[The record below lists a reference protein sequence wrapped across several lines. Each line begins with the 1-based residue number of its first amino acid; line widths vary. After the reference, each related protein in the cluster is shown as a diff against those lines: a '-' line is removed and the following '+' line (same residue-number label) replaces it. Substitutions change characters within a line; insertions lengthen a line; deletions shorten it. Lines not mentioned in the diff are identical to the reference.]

1 MPAASFL
8 AQMGQSLGM
17 NAASSAGSSAGGGI
31 ADALFGGISA
41 RRNWKYKQKEMALQQ
56 QYALEQMSKSAEYQL
71 AHDKQMFDYQN
82 AYNDPSA
89 ILERNLDAG
98 LNPAAVLGQSGVGVS
113 ATIPTASGG
122 APSGHGPVAS
132 GSGGGLAALAGNPSA
147 YADVQLKDA
156 QQERERSAATLND
169 SAAALNDAEA
179 DWYKSQTVDKDLRE
193 RLIKAQA
200 GLAEAGIT
208 ESSSRASLNTAIALS
223 YSIDNELK
231 DAAFGYNLELIKA
244 NLGKAKEE
252 YYQLKSRTG
261 YIDDLIEGELQLLT
275 ARAIY
280 LKASASN
287 QEQLARVNEL
297 TATDL
302 ENWFDVN
309 WNTEVEVPIINEKGK
324 VERTIKMTGKEIRRE
339 YMKLD
344 LQDFQYDMYTNR
356 WELRS
361 EKNRFGYSI
370 ANTAVSGAISLA
382 GHAVGANILS
392 SAPPVQKVEDVTEEL
407 VPTPGSL
414 GGGWSKHT
422 SKTSRQ
428 FRHK

>member
-1 MPAASFL
+1 MIPVGFAAMM
-8 AQMGQSLGM
+8 AQSLGM
-17 NAASSAGSSAGGGI
+17 NAAASAGSSAGAGM

-41 RRNWKYKQKEMALQQ
+41 RRNWRYKQKEMALQQ
-56 QYALEQMSKSAEYQL
+56 QYALEQMTKSAEFQL

-89 ILERNLDAG
+89 VLERNLAAG

-132 GSGGGLAALAGNPSA
+132 GSGGGLTALAGNPSA
-147 YADVQLKDA
+147 YADIELKNA
-156 QQERERSAATLND
+156 QQERER

-193 RLIKAQA
+193 RLMKAQA
-200 GLAEAGIT
+200 GLAEQGIT
-208 ESSSRASLNTAIALS
+208 ESSSRAKLNTAISLS

-231 DAAFGYNLELIKA
+231 DAAFGYNLEQIKA
-244 NLGKAKEE
+244 DLGKAKEE
-252 YYQLKSRTG
+252 YYQLKARTG
-261 YIDDLIEGELQLLT
+261 YIDDLVEGELQLLT

-280 LKASASN
+280 LKSSSSN

-297 TATDL
+297 TADDL

-324 VERTIKMTGKEIRRE
+324 IERTIKMTGKEIRKE

-361 EKNRFGYSI
+361 EKNRFGYSVV
-370 ANTAVSGAISLA
+370 NTAVSGAISAA
-382 GHAVGANILS
+382 GHVTGAKVLS
-392 SAPPVQKVEDVTEEL
+392 TAAPVQRFDDVSEDLAPNPE
-407 VPTPGSL
+407 
-414 GGGWSKHT
+414 GGWTKHT
-422 SKTSRQ
+422 TRTSRQ
-428 FRHK
+428 IRR

>member
-1 MPAASFL
+1 MPAASFI

-17 NAASSAGSSAGGGI
+17 NAASSAGSSAGGGL

-56 QYALEQMSKSAEYQL
+56 QYALEQMTKSAEFQL

-89 ILERNLDAG
+89 VLERNLTAG

-113 ATIPTASGG
+113 ATIPTSSGG

-147 YADVQLKDA
+147 YADIQLKDA
-156 QQERERSAATLND
+156 QQERER

-193 RLIKAQA
+193 RIMKAQA

-208 ESSSRASLNTAIALS
+208 EANSRASLNAAITLS

-231 DAAFGYNLELIKA
+231 EAAFGYNLELIKA

-252 YYQLKSRTG
+252 YYQLKARTG
-261 YIDDLIEGELQLLT
+261 YIDDQIEAELQLLT
-275 ARAIY
+275 ARALY
-280 LKASASN
+280 LKSSAAN
-287 QEQLARVNEL
+287 QDELARVNEL
-297 TATDL
+297 TADDL

-309 WNTEVEVPIINEKGK
+309 WNTQVEVPIINEKGK
-324 VERTIKMTGKEIRRE
+324 VERTVMMTGKEIRKE
-339 YMKLD
+339 YMKLN

-361 EKNRFGYSI
+361 EKNRFGYSVV
-370 ANTAVSGAISLA
+370 NTAVHGAISAA
-382 GHAVGANILS
+382 GGVAGAKVLS
-392 SAPPVQKVEDVTEEL
+392 SAPPVQKIEDVTEDL
-407 VPTPGSL
+407 APSL
-414 GGGWSKHT
+414 DGAGWTKHT
-422 SKTSRQ
+422 TRTSRQ
-428 FRHK
+428 FRR

>member
-1 MPAASFL
+1 MPPVSFA

-17 NAASSAGSSAGGGI
+17 NAASSGGSSAGAGI
-31 ADALFGGISA
+31 VDALFGGISA

-56 QYALEQMSKSAEYQL
+56 QYALEQMSKSAEFQL

-89 ILERNLDAG
+89 VLARNLAAG

-122 APSGHGPVAS
+122 APSGHGPVAA

-147 YADVQLKDA
+147 YADIQLKDA
-156 QQERERSAATLND
+156 QQERER

-179 DWYKSQTVDKDLRE
+179 DWYKSQTLDKDLRE
-193 RLIKAQA
+193 RLMKAQA

-208 ESSSRASLNTAIALS
+208 ESSSRASLNAAITLS

-231 DAAFGYNLELIKA
+231 DAAFGYNLEMIKA
-244 NLGKAKEE
+244 DLGKAKEE
-252 YYQLKSRTG
+252 YYQLKARTG

-280 LKASASN
+280 LKACSSN
-287 QEQLARVNEL
+287 QEQSARVNEL
-297 TATDL
+297 TANDL

-309 WNTEVEVPIINEKGK
+309 WNTQVEVPIINEKGK
-324 VERTIKMTGKEIRRE
+324 VERTVKMTGKEIRKE

-382 GHAVGANILS
+382 GHAVGAKIIS
-392 SAPPVQKVEDVTEEL
+392 SAPPVQRMEDVTEDF
-407 VPTPGSL
+407 VPTPSSL

-422 SKTSRQ
+422 TTTSRQ
-428 FRHK
+428 FRR

>member
-1 MPAASFL
+1 MPAASFATQM
-8 AQMGQSLGM
+8 AQALGM
-17 NAASSAGSSAGGGI
+17 NAASSAGSSSGGGI

-89 ILERNLDAG
+89 VLERNLGAG

-113 ATIPTASGG
+113 ATIPTSSGG
-122 APSGHGPVAS
+122 APSGHGPVAT
-132 GSGGGLAALAGNPSA
+132 GSGGGLAALSGNPSA
-147 YADVQLKDA
+147 YADIQLKDA
-156 QQERERSAATLND
+156 QQERER

-179 DWYKSQTVDKDLRE
+179 DWYKSQTLDKSLRE
-193 RLIKAQA
+193 RLMRAQA

-208 ESSSRASLNTAIALS
+208 ESSSRASLNAAITLS

-231 DAAFGYNLELIKA
+231 DAAFGYNFEMIKA

-252 YYQLKSRTG
+252 YYQLKTRTG
-261 YIDDLIEGELQLLT
+261 YIDDQIEAELQLLT

-280 LKASASN
+280 LKSSASN
-287 QEQLARVNEL
+287 QEQLSRVNEL
-297 TATDL
+297 TADDL

-309 WNTEVEVPIINEKGK
+309 WNTKVEVPIINEKGK
-324 VERTIKMTGKEIRRE
+324 VERTIEMTGKDIRKE
-339 YMKLD
+339 YMKLN

-356 WELRS
+356 WDLRS

-370 ANTAVSGAISLA
+370 VNTAVSGAISA
-382 GHAVGANILS
+382 VGHVAGANILS
-392 SAPPVQKVEDVTEEL
+392 SAPPVQRFDDVTEDL
-407 VPTPGSL
+407 VPSPDGA
-414 GGGWSKHT
+414 GWTKHT
-422 SKTSRQ
+422 SRTSRQ
-428 FRHK
+428 FRR

>member
-1 MPAASFL
+1 MPPVSFA
-8 AQMGQSLGM
+8 AQMGQALGM
-17 NAASSAGSSAGGGI
+17 NAASSAGSSAGAGI

-89 ILERNLDAG
+89 VLERNLDAG

-113 ATIPTASGG
+113 ATIPTSSGG
-122 APSGHGPVAS
+122 APSGHGPVSS
-132 GSGGGLAALAGNPSA
+132 GFGGLSALAGNPSA
-147 YADVQLKDA
+147 YADIQLKDA
-156 QQERERSAATLND
+156 QQERERSAA
-169 SAAALNDAEA
+169 ALNDAEA
-179 DWYKSQTVDKDLRE
+179 AWYESQTLDKSLRE
-193 RLIKAQA
+193 RLMKAQA

-208 ESSSRASLNTAIALS
+208 ESSSRASLNAAITLS

-231 DAAFGYNLELIKA
+231 DAAFGYNFEMIKA

-252 YYQLKSRTG
+252 YYQLKTRTG
-261 YIDDLIEGELQLLT
+261 YIDDQIEAELQLLT

-280 LKASASN
+280 LKSSASN
-287 QEQLARVNEL
+287 QEQLSRVNEL
-297 TATDL
+297 TADDL
-302 ENWFDVN
+302 ENWFDLN
-309 WNTEVEVPIINEKGK
+309 WNTKVEVPIVNEKGK
-324 VERTIKMTGKEIRRE
+324 VERTVVMTGKEIRKE

-370 ANTAVSGAISLA
+370 VNTAVSGAIS
-382 GHAVGANILS
+382 AVGHVAGAKVLS
-392 SAPPVQKVEDVTEEL
+392 SAPPVQRVEDVTEDL
-407 VPTPGSL
+407 VPSPDGA
-414 GGGWSKHT
+414 GWTKHIST
-422 SKTSRQ
+422 TSRQ
-428 FRHK
+428 FRR

>member
-1 MPAASFL
+1 MPAGSF
-8 AQMGQSLGM
+8 AAMMGESLGM
-17 NAASSAGSSAGGGI
+17 NAASSAGASAGGGI

-89 ILERNLDAG
+89 VLERNLSAG

-113 ATIPTASGG
+113 ATIPTSSGG

-132 GSGGGLAALAGNPSA
+132 GSAGGLAALAGNPSA
-147 YADVQLKDA
+147 YADVQLKSA
-156 QQERERSAATLND
+156 QEERERSAA
-169 SAAALNDAEA
+169 SLNDAEA
-179 DWYKSQTVDKDLRE
+179 DWYRSQTLDKDLRE
-193 RLIKAQA
+193 RLLTAQA

-208 ESSSRASLNTAIALS
+208 ESTSRASLNTAITLS

-231 DAAFGYNLELIKA
+231 EAAFGYNFEMIKA

-252 YYQLKSRTG
+252 YYQLKARTG
-261 YIDDLIEGELQLLT
+261 YIDDQIEAELQLLT
-275 ARAIY
+275 ARALY
-280 LKASASN
+280 LKSSSAN
-287 QEQLARVNEL
+287 QDQLARVNEL
-297 TATDL
+297 TADDL

-324 VERTIKMTGKEIRRE
+324 VERTVKMTGKEIRKE
-339 YMKLD
+339 YMKLN

-361 EKNRFGYSI
+361 EKNRFGYSVV
-370 ANTAVSGAISLA
+370 NTAVSGAISAA
-382 GHAVGANILS
+382 GGVAGAKVLS
-392 SAPPVQKVEDVTEEL
+392 SAPPVQRIEDVTEDL
-407 VPTPGSL
+407 VPTPASQ
-414 GGGWSKHT
+414 GGGWSKRT
-422 SKTSRQ
+422 TTTSRQ
-428 FRHK
+428 WRH

>member
-1 MPAASFL
+1 MPAASFA
-8 AQMGQSLGM
+8 AQMGQALGM
-17 NAASSAGSSAGGGI
+17 NAASSAGASAGGGI

-89 ILERNLDAG
+89 VLQRNLAAG
-98 LNPAAVLGQSGVGVS
+98 FNPAAVLGQSGVGVS
-113 ATIPTASGG
+113 ATIPTSSGG

-132 GSGGGLAALAGNPSA
+132 GSGGGIAALAGNPSA
-147 YADVQLKDA
+147 YADIQLKNA
-156 QQERERSAATLND
+156 QQERERSAADLN
-169 SAAALNDAEA
+169 NAEA
-179 DWYKSQTVDKDLRE
+179 DWYKSQTLDKSLRE
-193 RLIKAQA
+193 RLMKAQA

-208 ESSSRASLNTAIALS
+208 ESSSRACLNAAITLS

-231 DAAFGYNLELIKA
+231 DAAFGYNFELIKA

-252 YYQLKSRTG
+252 YYQLKTRTG
-261 YIDDLIEGELQLLT
+261 YIDDQIEAELQLLT

-280 LKASASN
+280 LKSAASN
-287 QEQLARVNEL
+287 QDQLSRVNEL
-297 TATDL
+297 TADDL

-309 WNTEVEVPIINEKGK
+309 WNTKVEVPIINEKGK
-324 VERTIKMTGKEIRRE
+324 VERTVEMTGKEIRKE
-339 YMKLD
+339 YMKLS

-370 ANTAVSGAISLA
+370 VNTAVNGAISSI
-382 GHAVGANILS
+382 GHVVGAKVLS
-392 SAPPVQKVEDVTEEL
+392 SAPPVQRFEDVTEDL
-407 VPTPGSL
+407 VPSPDGA
-414 GGGWSKHT
+414 GWTKHT
-422 SKTSRQ
+422 TSTTRQ
-428 FRHK
+428 FRR

>member
-1 MPAASFL
+1 MIPAGFAAMMAQSF
-8 AQMGQSLGM
+8 GM
-17 NAASSAGSSAGGGI
+17 NAASSAGSSAGAGL

-41 RRNWKYKQKEMALQQ
+41 RRNWRYKQKEMALQQ
-56 QYALEQMSKSAEYQL
+56 QYALEQMSKSAEFQL

-89 ILERNLDAG
+89 VLERNLDAG

-113 ATIPTASGG
+113 ATVPTASGG

-132 GSGGGLAALAGNPSA
+132 GSGGGLAALAGNASA
-147 YADVQLKDA
+147 YADIELKNA
-156 QQERERSAATLND
+156 QQERERSAA
-169 SAAALNDAEA
+169 ALNDAEA
-179 DWYKSQTVDKDLRE
+179 AWYESQTVDKDLRE
-193 RLIKAQA
+193 RLMKAQA
-200 GLAEAGIT
+200 GLAEKGIT
-208 ESSSRASLNTAIALS
+208 ESSSRVKLNTAISLS

-231 DAAFGYNLELIKA
+231 DAAFGYNLEQIKA
-244 NLGKAKEE
+244 DLGKAKEE
-252 YYQLKSRTG
+252 YYQLKARTG
-261 YIDDLIEGELQLLT
+261 YIDDLVEGELQLLT

-280 LKASASN
+280 LKSSASN
-287 QEQLARVNEL
+287 QEQLARVNQL
-297 TATDL
+297 TADDL

-324 VERTIKMTGKEIRRE
+324 IERTIKMTGKEIRKE

-370 ANTAVSGAISLA
+370 VNTAVSGAISAA
-382 GHAVGANILS
+382 GHVAGAKVLS
-392 SAPPVQKVEDVTEEL
+392 TASPVQRFDDVSEDL
-407 VPTPGSL
+407 APNPD
-414 GGGWSKHT
+414 GGWTKHT
-422 SKTSRQ
+422 TRTSRQ
-428 FRHK
+428 FRR

>member
-1 MPAASFL
+1 MPPASFI
-8 AQMGQSLGM
+8 AQMGQALGA
-17 NAASSAGSSAGGGI
+17 NAASSAGSSVGGGI

-56 QYALEQMSKSAEYQL
+56 QYALEQMTKSAEFQL

-89 ILERNLDAG
+89 VLERNLAAG

-113 ATIPTASGG
+113 ATIPTSSGG

-147 YADVQLKDA
+147 YADIQLKDA
-156 QQERERSAATLND
+156 QQERERSAA
-169 SAAALNDAEA
+169 SLNDAEA
-179 DWYKSQTVDKDLRE
+179 DWYRSQTVDKDLRE
-193 RLIKAQA
+193 RLMKAQA

-208 ESSSRASLNTAIALS
+208 EATARASLNTAISLS

-231 DAAFGYNLELIKA
+231 DAAFGYNLEMIKA
-244 NLGKAKEE
+244 DLGKAKEE
-252 YYQLKSRTG
+252 YYQLKTRTG
-261 YIDDLIEGELQLLT
+261 YVDDQIEAELQLLT
-275 ARAIY
+275 ARALY
-280 LKASASN
+280 LKSSSAN
-287 QEQLARVNEL
+287 QDQLARVNEL
-297 TATDL
+297 TADDL

-324 VERTIKMTGKEIRRE
+324 VERTVKMTGKEIRKE
-339 YMKLD
+339 YMKLN

-361 EKNRFGYSI
+361 EKNRFGYSVV
-370 ANTAVSGAISLA
+370 NTAVHGAISAA
-382 GHAVGANILS
+382 GGVAGAKVLS
-392 SAPPVQKVEDVTEEL
+392 SAPPVQRVDDVLEDF
-407 VPTPGSL
+407 TPNSSSL
-414 GGGWSKHT
+414 GGGWTKHT
-422 SKTSRQ
+422 STTSRQ
-428 FRHK
+428 WRH

>member
-1 MPAASFL
+1 MPAASFATL
-8 AQMGQSLGM
+8 MGQSLGM
-17 NAASSAGSSAGGGI
+17 NAASSAGSSAGSGI

-56 QYALEQMSKSAEYQL
+56 RYALEQMSKSAEFQL

-89 ILERNLDAG
+89 VLERNLGAG

-113 ATIPTASGG
+113 ATIPTSSGG
-122 APSGHGPVAS
+122 APSGHAPVAS
-132 GSGGGLAALAGNPSA
+132 GSVGGLAALAGSPSA

-156 QQERERSAATLND
+156 QQERERSAA
-169 SAAALNDAEA
+169 ALNDAEA
-179 DWYKSQTVDKDLRE
+179 DWYRSQTLDKDLRE
-193 RLIKAQA
+193 RLMRAQA

-208 ESSSRASLNTAIALS
+208 ESSSRASLNAAITLS

-231 DAAFGYNLELIKA
+231 DAAFGYNFELIKA

-252 YYQLKSRTG
+252 YYQLKTRTG
-261 YIDDLIEGELQLLT
+261 YVDELLEGELQLLT

-280 LKASASN
+280 LKSSASN
-287 QEQLARVNEL
+287 QDQLARVNEL
-297 TATDL
+297 TADDL

-324 VERTIKMTGKEIRRE
+324 VEQTVKMTGKEIRRE
-339 YMKLD
+339 YMKLN

-370 ANTAVSGAISLA
+370 VNTAVGSAISAA
-382 GHAVGANILS
+382 GHVAGARVLS
-392 SAPPVQKVEDVTEEL
+392 TAPLVQRVDDVSEDL
-407 VPTPGSL
+407 VPTPPEL

-422 SKTSRQ
+422 TSTSRQ
-428 FRHK
+428 FRR

>member
-1 MPAASFL
+1 MPPASFL
-8 AQMGQSLGM
+8 AQMGQSFGA
-17 NAASSAGSSAGGGI
+17 NAASSAGSSAGGGL

-56 QYALEQMSKSAEYQL
+56 QYALEQMSKSAEFQL
-71 AHDKQMFDYQN
+71 AHDKQMFDYEN

-89 ILERNLDAG
+89 VLARNLAAG

-122 APSGHGPVAS
+122 APAGHGPVAT
-132 GSGGGLAALAGNPSA
+132 GSGGGLAALSGNPSA
-147 YADVQLKDA
+147 YADIQLKDA
-156 QQERERSAATLND
+156 QQERERSAAE
-169 SAAALNDAEA
+169 LNDAEA

-208 ESSSRASLNTAIALS
+208 ESSSRASLNTAITLS

-231 DAAFGYNLELIKA
+231 EAAFGYNLEQIKA
-244 NLGKAKEE
+244 DLGKAKEE
-252 YYQLKSRTG
+252 YYQLKARTG

-280 LKASASN
+280 LKASSSN

-297 TATDL
+297 TASDL

-309 WNTEVEVPIINEKGK
+309 WNTQVEVPIINEKGK

-382 GHAVGANILS
+382 GHAVGAKILS
-392 SAPPVQKVEDVTEEL
+392 SAPPVQRMDDVTEEF

-422 SKTSRQ
+422 TTTSRQ
-428 FRHK
+428 FRR

>member
-1 MPAASFL
+1 MPGASFVE
-8 AQMGQSLGM
+8 QMGQSLGM

-56 QYALEQMSKSAEYQL
+56 QYALEQMTKSAEFQL

-89 ILERNLDAG
+89 VLARNMVAG

-113 ATIPTASGG
+113 ATIPTSSGG

-132 GSGGGLAALAGNPSA
+132 GSGGGLSALSGNPSA
-147 YADVQLKDA
+147 YADIQLKDA
-156 QQERERSAATLND
+156 QQERERSAA
-169 SAAALNDAEA
+169 ALNDAEA
-179 DWYKSQTVDKDLRE
+179 EWYRSQTLDKDLRE
-193 RLIKAQA
+193 RLMKAQA

-208 ESSSRASLNTAIALS
+208 ESTSRARLNAAITLS

-231 DAAFGYNLELIKA
+231 DASFGYNLEMVKA

-252 YYQLKSRTG
+252 YYQLKTRTG
-261 YIDDLIEGELQLLT
+261 YIDEQIEAELQLLT
-275 ARAIY
+275 ARALY
-280 LKASASN
+280 LKSSASN

-297 TATDL
+297 TADDL

-309 WNTEVEVPIINEKGK
+309 WNTVVEVPIIDEKGK
-324 VERTIKMTGKEIRRE
+324 VERTVKMTGKEIRKE
-339 YMKLD
+339 YMKLN

-361 EKNRFGYSI
+361 EKNRFGYSLV
-370 ANTAVSGAISLA
+370 NTAVSGAISAA
-382 GHAVGANILS
+382 GHVAGAKVLS
-392 SAPPVQKVEDVTEEL
+392 TAPPVQRFDDVTEDL
-407 VPTPGSL
+407 VPDPV
-414 GGGWSKHT
+414 GGGWTKHT
-422 SKTSRQ
+422 TTTSRQ
-428 FRHK
+428 WRH

>member
-1 MPAASFL
+1 MIPAGFA
-8 AQMGQSLGM
+8 AMMAQSLGM
-17 NAASSAGSSAGGGI
+17 NAAASAGSSAGAGM

-41 RRNWKYKQKEMALQQ
+41 RRNWRYKQKEMALQQ
-56 QYALEQMSKSAEYQL
+56 QYALEQMTKSAEFQL

-89 ILERNLDAG
+89 VLERNLAAG

-132 GSGGGLAALAGNPSA
+132 GSGGGLAALAGNASA
-147 YADVQLKDA
+147 YADVELKNA
-156 QQERERSAATLND
+156 QQQRERSAA
-169 SAAALNDAEA
+169 SLNDAEA
-179 DWYKSQTVDKDLRE
+179 DWYRSQTVDKDLRE
-193 RLIKAQA
+193 RLMKAQA
-200 GLAEAGIT
+200 GLAEQGIT
-208 ESSSRASLNTAIALS
+208 ESSSRAKLNTAITLS

-231 DAAFGYNLELIKA
+231 EAAFGYNLEMIKA
-244 NLGKAKEE
+244 DLGKAKEE
-252 YYQLKSRTG
+252 YYQLKARTG

-280 LKASASN
+280 LKSSSSN

-297 TATDL
+297 TADDL

-324 VERTIKMTGKEIRRE
+324 IERTIKMTGKEIRKE

-361 EKNRFGYSI
+361 EKNRFGYSVV
-370 ANTAVSGAISLA
+370 NTAVSGAISAA
-382 GHAVGANILS
+382 GHVAGAKVLS
-392 SAPPVQKVEDVTEEL
+392 TAPPVQRFDDVSEDL
-407 VPTPGSL
+407 APNPD
-414 GGGWSKHT
+414 GGWTKHT
-422 SKTSRQ
+422 TRTSRQ
-428 FRHK
+428 FRR

>member
-1 MPAASFL
+1 MPAASFA
-8 AQMGQSLGM
+8 AQMGQSLAM
-17 NAASSAGSSAGGGI
+17 NAAGSAGASAGGGI

-89 ILERNLDAG
+89 VLERNLAAG

-113 ATIPTASGG
+113 ATIPASSGG

-132 GSGGGLAALAGNPSA
+132 GSGGGLAALSGNPAA
-147 YADVQLKDA
+147 YADIELKDA
-156 QQERERSAATLND
+156 QQQRER

-179 DWYKSQTVDKDLRE
+179 DWYKSQTLDKDLRE
-193 RLIKAQA
+193 RLMKAQA

-208 ESSSRASLNTAIALS
+208 ESASRASLNAAITLS

-231 DAAFGYNLELIKA
+231 DAAFGYNLEMIKA

-252 YYQLKSRTG
+252 YYQLKTRTG
-261 YIDDLIEGELQLLT
+261 YVDDLLEGELQLLT

-280 LKASASN
+280 LKSSASN

-297 TATDL
+297 TADDL
-302 ENWFDVN
+302 ENWFNVN
-309 WNTEVEVPIINEKGK
+309 WNTKVDVPIIDEKGK
-324 VERTIKMTGKEIRRE
+324 VVRTVKMTGKEIRQE
-339 YMKLD
+339 YMKLN

-356 WELRS
+356 WALRS

-370 ANTAVSGAISLA
+370 VNTAVSGAISAA
-382 GHAVGANILS
+382 GHVVGAKVLS
-392 SAPPVQKVEDVTEEL
+392 SAPPVQRFEDVTEDL
-407 VPTPGSL
+407 VPDPDGA
-414 GGGWSKHT
+414 GWTKHT
-422 SKTSRQ
+422 TTTSRQ
-428 FRHK
+428 FRR

>member
-1 MPAASFL
+1 MIPAGFAAML
-8 AQMGQSLGM
+8 AQSLGA
-17 NAASSAGSSAGGGI
+17 NAAASAGSSAGAGM

-56 QYALEQMSKSAEYQL
+56 QYALEQMTKSAEFQL

-89 ILERNLDAG
+89 VLERNLAAG

-147 YADVQLKDA
+147 YADIELKDA
-156 QQERERSAATLND
+156 QKDRER

-179 DWYKSQTVDKDLRE
+179 DWYESQTLDKGLRE
-193 RLIKAQA
+193 RLLKAQA
-200 GLAEAGIT
+200 GLAEQGIT
-208 ESSSRASLNTAIALS
+208 ESSSRAKLNTAITLS

-231 DAAFGYNLELIKA
+231 DAAFGYNLEMIKA
-244 NLGKAKEE
+244 DLGKAKEE
-252 YYQLKSRTG
+252 YYQLKARTG
-261 YIDDLIEGELQLLT
+261 YIDDQIEAELQLLT

-280 LKASASN
+280 LKASSSN

-297 TATDL
+297 TADDL

-324 VERTIKMTGKEIRRE
+324 IERTIKMTGKEIRKE

-370 ANTAVSGAISLA
+370 VNTAVSGAISAA
-382 GHAVGANILS
+382 GHVAGAKVLS
-392 SAPPVQKVEDVTEEL
+392 AAPPVQRFDDVSEDL
-407 VPTPGSL
+407 APNPD
-414 GGGWSKHT
+414 GGWTKHT
-422 SKTSRQ
+422 TRTSRQ
-428 FRHK
+428 IRR

>member
-1 MPAASFL
+1 MIPVGFAAM
-8 AQMGQSLGM
+8 MGQSLGM
-17 NAASSAGSSAGGGI
+17 NAAASAGSSAGAGM

-56 QYALEQMSKSAEYQL
+56 QYALEQMTKSAEYQL

-89 ILERNLDAG
+89 VLERNLAAG

-122 APSGHGPVAS
+122 APSGHGPVAT
-132 GSGGGLAALAGNPSA
+132 GSGGGLSALAGNPSA
-147 YADVQLKDA
+147 YADIELKNA
-156 QQERERSAATLND
+156 QKDRER

-179 DWYKSQTVDKDLRE
+179 DWYESQTVDKGLHE

-200 GLAEAGIT
+200 GLAEQGIT
-208 ESSSRASLNTAIALS
+208 ESSSRVKLNTAITLS

-231 DAAFGYNLELIKA
+231 DAAFGYNLEMIKA

-252 YYQLKSRTG
+252 YYQLKARTG
-261 YIDDLIEGELQLLT
+261 YVDDLLEGELQLLT

-280 LKASASN
+280 LKASSSN
-287 QEQLARVNEL
+287 QDQLARVNEL
-297 TATDL
+297 TADDL

-324 VERTIKMTGKEIRRE
+324 IERTIKMTGKEIRKE

-361 EKNRFGYSI
+361 EKNRFGYSVV
-370 ANTAVSGAISLA
+370 NTVVSGAISAA
-382 GHAVGANILS
+382 GHVTGAKVLS
-392 SAPPVQKVEDVTEEL
+392 TAPPVQRFEDVSEDL
-407 VPTPGSL
+407 APSPD
-414 GGGWSKHT
+414 GGWTKHT
-422 SKTSRQ
+422 TRTSRQ
-428 FRHK
+428 FRR

>member
-1 MPAASFL
+1 MPAAGFAAL
-8 AQMGQSLGM
+8 MGQSLGI
-17 NAASSAGSSAGGGI
+17 NAAASAGSSAGAGF

-56 QYALEQMSKSAEYQL
+56 QYALEQMSKSAEFQL

-89 ILERNLDAG
+89 VLERNLAAG

-122 APSGHGPVAS
+122 APSGHGPVAA

-147 YADVQLKDA
+147 YADIQLKDA
-156 QQERERSAATLND
+156 QQERER

-193 RLIKAQA
+193 RLMKAQA
-200 GLAEAGIT
+200 GLAEQGIT
-208 ESSSRASLNTAIALS
+208 ESSSRAKLNTAITLS

-231 DAAFGYNLELIKA
+231 DAAFGYNLEQIKA
-244 NLGKAKEE
+244 DLGKAKEE
-252 YYQLKSRTG
+252 YYQLKARTG

-275 ARAIY
+275 ARALY
-280 LKASASN
+280 LKSSSSN

-297 TATDL
+297 TADDL

-309 WNTEVEVPIINEKGK
+309 WNTKVEVPIINENGK
-324 VERTIKMTGKEIRRE
+324 VERTVKMTGKEIRKE

-361 EKNRFGYSI
+361 EKNRFGYSVV
-370 ANTAVSGAISLA
+370 NTAVNGAISAA
-382 GHAVGANILS
+382 GHVAGAKVLS
-392 SAPPVQKVEDVTEEL
+392 TAPPVQRFDDVTEDL
-407 VPTPGSL
+407 VPSPDGA
-414 GGGWSKHT
+414 GWTKHT
-422 SKTSRQ
+422 TSTSRQ
-428 FRHK
+428 FRR

>member
-1 MPAASFL
+1 MPAASFAAL
-8 AQMGQSLGM
+8 MGQSLGM
-17 NAASSAGSSAGGGI
+17 NAASSAGSSAGAGL

-56 QYALEQMSKSAEYQL
+56 QYALEQMSKSAEFQL

-89 ILERNLDAG
+89 VLERNLGAG
-98 LNPAAVLGQSGVGVS
+98 FNPAAVLGQSGVGVS
-113 ATIPTASGG
+113 ATIPTSSGG

-147 YADVQLKDA
+147 YADIQLKDA
-156 QQERERSAATLND
+156 QQERERSAA
-169 SAAALNDAEA
+169 ALNNAEA
-179 DWYKSQTVDKDLRE
+179 DWYESQTLDKSLRE

-208 ESSSRASLNTAIALS
+208 ESSSRASLNAAITLS

-231 DAAFGYNLELIKA
+231 DAAFGYNFELIKA

-252 YYQLKSRTG
+252 YYQLKTRTG
-261 YIDDLIEGELQLLT
+261 YIDDQIEAELQLLT

-280 LKASASN
+280 LKSSASN
-287 QEQLARVNEL
+287 QEQMSRVNEL
-297 TATDL
+297 TADDL
-302 ENWFDVN
+302 ENWFDLN
-309 WNTEVEVPIINEKGK
+309 WNTKVEVPIIDEKGK
-324 VERTIKMTGKEIRRE
+324 VERTVEMTGKEIRKE

-356 WELRS
+356 WALRS
-361 EKNRFGYSI
+361 EKNRFGYSVV
-370 ANTAVSGAISLA
+370 NTAVNGAIS
-382 GHAVGANILS
+382 AVGHVVGAKVLS
-392 SAPPVQKVEDVTEEL
+392 TAPPVQRFDDVSEDL
-407 VPTPGSL
+407 VPNPD
-414 GGGWSKHT
+414 GGWTKHT
-422 SKTSRQ
+422 TTTSRQ
-428 FRHK
+428 IRR

>member
-1 MPAASFL
+1 MPAASFAAL
-8 AQMGQSLGM
+8 MGQSLGM

-56 QYALEQMSKSAEYQL
+56 QYALEQMSKSAEFQL

-89 ILERNLDAG
+89 VIERNLAAG

-113 ATIPTASGG
+113 ATIPTSSGG

-132 GSGGGLAALAGNPSA
+132 GSGGGLAALSGNPSA
-147 YADVQLKDA
+147 YADIQLKDA
-156 QQERERSAATLND
+156 QQERERSAA
-169 SAAALNDAEA
+169 SLNDAEA
-179 DWYKSQTVDKDLRE
+179 DWYRSQTLDKSLRE
-193 RLIKAQA
+193 RLMKAQA
-200 GLAEAGIT
+200 GLAEAGVT
-208 ESSSRASLNTAIALS
+208 ESSSRASLNTAITLS

-231 DAAFGYNLELIKA
+231 DAAFGYNFELIKA

-252 YYQLKSRTG
+252 YYQLKARTG
-261 YIDDLIEGELQLLT
+261 YIDDQIEAELQLLT

-280 LKASASN
+280 LKSSASN
-287 QEQLARVNEL
+287 QDQLARVNEL
-297 TATDL
+297 TADDL

-309 WNTEVEVPIINEKGK
+309 WNTKVEVPIINEKGK
-324 VERTIKMTGKEIRRE
+324 VERTVEMTGKEIRKE
-339 YMKLD
+339 YMKLN

-370 ANTAVSGAISLA
+370 VNTAVSGAIS
-382 GHAVGANILS
+382 AVGHVAGAKVLS
-392 SAPPVQKVEDVTEEL
+392 SAPPVQRFDDVTEDL
-407 VPTPGSL
+407 VPSPNGA
-414 GGGWSKHT
+414 GWTKHT
-422 SKTSRQ
+422 TTTSRQ
-428 FRHK
+428 FRR

>member
-1 MPAASFL
+1 MPAASFATL
-8 AQMGQSLGM
+8 MGESLGM
-17 NAASSAGSSAGGGI
+17 NAASSAGSSAGAGI

-82 AYNDPSA
+82 TYNDPSA
-89 ILERNLDAG
+89 VLARNLAAG

-113 ATIPTASGG
+113 ATIPTSSGG

-147 YADVQLKDA
+147 YADIQLKDA
-156 QQERERSAATLND
+156 QQERERSAA
-169 SAAALNDAEA
+169 ALNDAEA
-179 DWYKSQTVDKDLRE
+179 EWYESQTVDKDLRE

-200 GLAEAGIT
+200 GLAEAGVT
-208 ESSSRASLNTAIALS
+208 ESSSRAALNTAIALS

-231 DAAFGYNLELIKA
+231 DAAFGYNLEQIKA
-244 NLGKAKEE
+244 DLGKAKEE
-252 YYQLKSRTG
+252 YYQLKARTG
-261 YIDDLIEGELQLLT
+261 YIDEQIEGELQLLT

-287 QEQLARVNEL
+287 QEQQARVNDL
-297 TATDL
+297 TASDL

-309 WNTEVEVPIINEKGK
+309 WNTEVEIPIINEKGK
-324 VERTIKMTGKEIRRE
+324 VERTVKMTGKEIRRE
-339 YMKLD
+339 YMKLN

-361 EKNRFGYSI
+361 EKNRFGYSLV
-370 ANTAVSGAISLA
+370 NTAVSGAISLA
-382 GHAVGANILS
+382 GHAVGAKILS
-392 SAPPVQKVEDVTEEL
+392 TAPPVQKIEDVTEGL
-407 VPTPGSL
+407 VPSPDGV
-414 GGGWSKHT
+414 GWTKHI

-428 FRHK
+428 FRR

>member
-1 MPAASFL
+1 MPPASFL
-8 AQMGQSLGM
+8 AQMGQSFGM
-17 NAASSAGSSAGGGI
+17 NAASSAGSSSGSGL

-56 QYALEQMSKSAEYQL
+56 QYALEQMSKSAEFQL

-89 ILERNLDAG
+89 VLARNLSAG

-113 ATIPTASGG
+113 ATIPTSSGG

-147 YADVQLKDA
+147 YADIQLKDA
-156 QQERERSAATLND
+156 QQARERSAAE
-169 SAAALNDAEA
+169 LNDAEA
-179 DWYKSQTVDKDLRE
+179 EWYKSQTVDKDLRE

-208 ESSSRASLNTAIALS
+208 ESSSRASLNAAISLS

-244 NLGKAKEE
+244 DLGKAKEE
-252 YYQLKSRTG
+252 YYQLKARTG
-261 YIDDLIEGELQLLT
+261 YVDDLIEGELQLLT

-280 LKASASN
+280 LKAAGSN

-297 TATDL
+297 TANDL

-309 WNTEVEVPIINEKGK
+309 WNTEVDVPIINEKGK

-339 YMKLD
+339 YMKLE

-370 ANTAVSGAISLA
+370 ANTAVNGAISLA
-382 GHAVGANILS
+382 GHAVGAKIIS
-392 SAPPVQKVEDVTEEL
+392 SAPPVQRMEDVTEDF

-422 SKTSRQ
+422 TTTSRQ
-428 FRHK
+428 FRR

>member
-8 AQMGQSLGM
+8 TQMGQSLGL
-17 NAASSAGSSAGGGI
+17 NAASSAGSSTGAGI

-56 QYALEQMSKSAEYQL
+56 QYALEQMSKSAEFQL

-82 AYNDPSA
+82 TYNDPSA
-89 ILERNLDAG
+89 VLARNLAAG

-113 ATIPTASGG
+113 ATIPTSSGG

-156 QQERERSAATLND
+156 QQERERSAA
-169 SAAALNDAEA
+169 ALNDAEA
-179 DWYKSQTVDKDLRE
+179 DWYRSQTVDKDLRE

-208 ESSSRASLNTAIALS
+208 ESSSRAQLNAAITLS

-231 DAAFGYNLELIKA
+231 NAAFGYNLELIKA

-252 YYQLKSRTG
+252 YYQLKARTG
-261 YIDDLIEGELQLLT
+261 YIDDQIEGELQLLT
-275 ARAIY
+275 ARALY
-280 LKASASN
+280 LKAAASN
-287 QEQLARVNEL
+287 QEQLSRVNEL
-297 TATDL
+297 TASDL

-309 WNTEVEVPIINEKGK
+309 WNTQVEVPIINEKGK
-324 VERTIKMTGKEIRRE
+324 VERTIKMTGKEIRKE

-370 ANTAVSGAISLA
+370 VNTTVNGAMSLA
-382 GHAVGANILS
+382 GHAVGAKILS
-392 SAPPVQKVEDVTEEL
+392 SAPPVQKLEDVTEDL
-407 VPTPGSL
+407 VPSPDGA
-414 GGGWSKHT
+414 GWTKHT
-422 SKTSRQ
+422 TRASRQ
-428 FRHK
+428 FRR

>member
-1 MPAASFL
+1 MPAAGFAAL
-8 AQMGQSLGM
+8 MGQSLGI
-17 NAASSAGSSAGGGI
+17 NAAASAGSSAGAGL

-41 RRNWKYKQKEMALQQ
+41 RRNWKYKKKEMALQQ
-56 QYALEQMSKSAEYQL
+56 QYALEQMTKSAEYQL

-89 ILERNLDAG
+89 VLERNLAAG

-147 YADVQLKDA
+147 YADIELKNA
-156 QQERERSAATLND
+156 QQDRER

-179 DWYKSQTVDKDLRE
+179 DWYKSQTLDKDLRE
-193 RLIKAQA
+193 RLLKAQA
-200 GLAEAGIT
+200 GLAEQGIT
-208 ESSSRASLNTAIALS
+208 ESSSRAKLNTAITLS

-231 DAAFGYNLELIKA
+231 DAAMGYNLELIKA
-244 NLGKAKEE
+244 DLGKAKEE
-252 YYQLKSRTG
+252 YYQLKARTG
-261 YIDDLIEGELQLLT
+261 YIDDMIEAELQLLT

-280 LKASASN
+280 LKSSSSN

-297 TATDL
+297 TADDL

-309 WNTEVEVPIINEKGK
+309 WNTEVEVPIIDEKGK
-324 VERTIKMTGKEIRRE
+324 IERTIKMTGKEIRKE

-356 WELRS
+356 WVLRS
-361 EKNRFGYSI
+361 EKNRFGYSVV
-370 ANTAVSGAISLA
+370 NTVVSGAISAA
-382 GHAVGANILS
+382 GHVAGAKVLS
-392 SAPPVQKVEDVTEEL
+392 TAPPVQRFDDVLEDF
-407 VPTPGSL
+407 VPSSD
-414 GGGWSKHT
+414 GGWTKHT
-422 SKTSRQ
+422 TRTSRQ
-428 FRHK
+428 FRRQ

>member
-1 MPAASFL
+1 MPPASF
-8 AQMGQSLGM
+8 AAMMGQSLGM
-17 NAASSAGSSAGGGI
+17 NAASSAGSSVGSGI

-82 AYNDPSA
+82 TYNDPSA
-89 ILERNLDAG
+89 VLERNLTAG

-113 ATIPTASGG
+113 ATIPTSSGG

-132 GSGGGLAALAGNPSA
+132 GSFGGLAALAGNPSA
-147 YADVQLKDA
+147 YADIQLKDA
-156 QQERERSAATLND
+156 QQERER

-179 DWYKSQTVDKDLRE
+179 DWYKSQTLDKSLRE
-193 RLIKAQA
+193 RLMKAQA

-208 ESSSRASLNTAIALS
+208 ESSSRASLNAAITLS

-231 DAAFGYNLELIKA
+231 DAAFGYNFELIKA

-252 YYQLKSRTG
+252 YYQLKARTG
-261 YIDDLIEGELQLLT
+261 YIDDQIEAELQLLT

-280 LKASASN
+280 LKSSASN
-287 QEQLARVNEL
+287 QDQLSRVNEL
-297 TATDL
+297 TADDL
-302 ENWFDVN
+302 ENWFDLN
-309 WNTEVEVPIINEKGK
+309 WNTKVDVPIINEKGK
-324 VERTIKMTGKEIRRE
+324 VERTVEMTGKEIRKE
-339 YMKLD
+339 YMKLN

-370 ANTAVSGAISLA
+370 VNTAVSGAIS
-382 GHAVGANILS
+382 AVGHVAGAKVLS
-392 SAPPVQKVEDVTEEL
+392 SAPPVQRFEDVTEDL
-407 VPTPGSL
+407 VPSPDGA
-414 GGGWSKHT
+414 GWTKHST
-422 SKTSRQ
+422 TTSRQ
-428 FRHK
+428 FRR

>member
-1 MPAASFL
+1 MPPASFL
-8 AQMGQSLGM
+8 TQMGQSLGL
-17 NAASSAGSSAGGGI
+17 NAASSAGTSAGGGI

-56 QYALEQMSKSAEYQL
+56 QYALEQMSKSAEFQL

-89 ILERNLDAG
+89 VLARNLEAG

-113 ATIPTASGG
+113 ATIPTSSGG
-122 APSGHGPVAS
+122 APSGHGPVAT
-132 GSGGGLAALAGNPSA
+132 GSGGGLAALAGSPSA
-147 YADVQLKDA
+147 YADVQLKEA
-156 QQERERSAATLND
+156 QQERERSAA
-169 SAAALNDAEA
+169 SLNDAEA
-179 DWYKSQTVDKDLRE
+179 EWYKSQTLDKDLRE
-193 RLIKAQA
+193 RLVKAQA

-208 ESSSRASLNTAIALS
+208 ESSSRASLNTAITLS

-244 NLGKAKEE
+244 DLGKAKEE
-252 YYQLKSRTG
+252 YYQLKARTG

-287 QEQLARVNEL
+287 QEQQARVNEL
-297 TATDL
+297 TASDL

-309 WNTEVEVPIINEKGK
+309 WNTQVEVPIINEKGK
-324 VERTIKMTGKEIRRE
+324 VERTVKMTGKEIRRE
-339 YMKLD
+339 YMKLN

-392 SAPPVQKVEDVTEEL
+392 SAPPLQKVEDVTEDM
-407 VPTPGSL
+407 VPTPGEL

-422 SKTSRQ
+422 TTTSRQ
-428 FRHK
+428 FRRK

>member
-1 MPAASFL
+1 MPAASFAAL
-8 AQMGQSLGM
+8 MGQSLGM
-17 NAASSAGSSAGGGI
+17 NAASSAGSSAGAGI

-56 QYALEQMSKSAEYQL
+56 QYALEQMSKSAEFQL

-89 ILERNLDAG
+89 VLERNLAAG

-113 ATIPTASGG
+113 ATIPTSSGG
-122 APSGHGPVAS
+122 APSGHGPVAA

-147 YADVQLKDA
+147 YADIQLKDA
-156 QQERERSAATLND
+156 QQERER

-179 DWYKSQTVDKDLRE
+179 DWYKSQTLDKSLRE
-193 RLIKAQA
+193 RLMKAQA

-208 ESSSRASLNTAIALS
+208 ESSSRASLNAAITLS

-231 DAAFGYNLELIKA
+231 DAAFGYNFELIKA

-252 YYQLKSRTG
+252 YYQLKTRTG
-261 YIDDLIEGELQLLT
+261 YVDDQIEAELQLLT

-280 LKASASN
+280 LKSAASN
-287 QEQLARVNEL
+287 QEQLSRVNEL
-297 TATDL
+297 TADDL

-309 WNTEVEVPIINEKGK
+309 WNTKVQVPIINEKGK
-324 VERTIKMTGKEIRRE
+324 VERTVEMTGKEIRKE
-339 YMKLD
+339 YMKLN

-370 ANTAVSGAISLA
+370 VNTAVSGALS
-382 GHAVGANILS
+382 AVGHVAGAKVLS
-392 SAPPVQKVEDVTEEL
+392 AAPPVQRLEDVTEDL
-407 VPTPGSL
+407 VPSPD
-414 GGGWSKHT
+414 GGWTKHT
-422 SKTSRQ
+422 TTTSRQ
-428 FRHK
+428 FRRQ

>member
-1 MPAASFL
+1 MPAASFA
-8 AQMGQSLGM
+8 AQMGQAFGM

-89 ILERNLDAG
+89 VLERNLDAG

-113 ATIPTASGG
+113 ATIPTSSGG

-132 GSGGGLAALAGNPSA
+132 GSAGGLTALAGNPSA
-147 YADVQLKDA
+147 YADIQLKDA
-156 QQERERSAATLND
+156 QQERER

-179 DWYKSQTVDKDLRE
+179 DWYKSQTLDKSLRE
-193 RLIKAQA
+193 RLMKAQA

-208 ESSSRASLNTAIALS
+208 ESSSRASLNAAITLS

-231 DAAFGYNLELIKA
+231 DAAFGYNFEMIKA

-252 YYQLKSRTG
+252 YYQLKTRTG
-261 YIDDLIEGELQLLT
+261 YVDDQIEAELQLLT

-280 LKASASN
+280 LKSSASN
-287 QEQLARVNEL
+287 QEQLSRVNEL
-297 TATDL
+297 TADDL

-309 WNTEVEVPIINEKGK
+309 WNTKVEVPIINEKGK
-324 VERTIKMTGKEIRRE
+324 VERTVEMTGKEIRKE
-339 YMKLD
+339 YMKLN

-370 ANTAVSGAISLA
+370 VNTAVSGAIS
-382 GHAVGANILS
+382 AVGHVAGAKVLS
-392 SAPPVQKVEDVTEEL
+392 SAPPVQRIDDVTEDL
-407 VPTPGSL
+407 VSSPDGA
-414 GGGWSKHT
+414 GWTKHT
-422 SKTSRQ
+422 STISRQ
-428 FRHK
+428 FRR

>member
-1 MPAASFL
+1 MPAAGFAAL
-8 AQMGQSLGM
+8 MGQSLGL
-17 NAASSAGSSAGGGI
+17 NAASSAGASAGAGI

-56 QYALEQMSKSAEYQL
+56 QYALEQMSKSAEFQL

-82 AYNDPSA
+82 AYNDP
-89 ILERNLDAG
+89 
-98 LNPAAVLGQSGVGVS
+98 AAVLGQSGVGVS
-113 ATIPTASGG
+113 ATIPTSSGG

-147 YADVQLKDA
+147 YADIQLKDA
-156 QQERERSAATLND
+156 QQARER

-179 DWYKSQTVDKDLRE
+179 DWYRSQTLDKDLRE
-193 RLIKAQA
+193 RLMKAQA

-208 ESSSRASLNTAIALS
+208 ETASRASLNTAISLS

-231 DAAFGYNLELIKA
+231 DAAFGYNFELIKA
-244 NLGKAKEE
+244 ELGKAKEE
-252 YYQLKSRTG
+252 YYQLKTRTG
-261 YIDDLIEGELQLLT
+261 YVDDLLEGELQLLT

-280 LKASASN
+280 LKSSASN
-287 QEQLARVNEL
+287 QDQLSRVNEL
-297 TATDL
+297 TADDL

-309 WNTEVEVPIINEKGK
+309 WNTQVEVPIINEKGK
-324 VERTIKMTGKEIRRE
+324 VERTVKMTGKEIRRE

-361 EKNRFGYSI
+361 EKNRFGYSVV
-370 ANTAVSGAISLA
+370 NTAVSGAISAA
-382 GHAVGANILS
+382 GHVSGAKVLS
-392 SAPPVQKVEDVTEEL
+392 TAPPVQRFEDVTEDL
-407 VPTPGSL
+407 VPNPAD
-414 GGGWSKHT
+414 GGWTKHT
-422 SKTSRQ
+422 STTSRQ
-428 FRHK
+428 FRR

>member
-1 MPAASFL
+1 MPAASFVS
-8 AQMGQSLGM
+8 QMGQALGM
-17 NAASSAGSSAGGGI
+17 NAASSAGSSSGAGI

-82 AYNDPSA
+82 SYNDPSA
-89 ILERNLDAG
+89 VLERNLAAG

-113 ATIPTASGG
+113 ATIPTSSGG

-132 GSGGGLAALAGNPSA
+132 GSVGGLAALAGNPSA
-147 YADVQLKDA
+147 YADIQLKDA
-156 QQERERSAATLND
+156 QQERERSAADLN
-169 SAAALNDAEA
+169 NAEA
-179 DWYKSQTVDKDLRE
+179 DWYKSQTLDKSLRE
-193 RLIKAQA
+193 RLMKAQA

-208 ESSSRASLNTAIALS
+208 ESSSRASLNAAITLS

-231 DAAFGYNLELIKA
+231 DAAFGYNFEMIKA

-252 YYQLKSRTG
+252 YYQLKTRTG
-261 YIDDLIEGELQLLT
+261 YIDDQIEAELQLLT

-280 LKASASN
+280 LKSSASN
-287 QEQLARVNEL
+287 QEQLTRVNEL
-297 TATDL
+297 TADDL

-309 WNTEVEVPIINEKGK
+309 WNTKVQVPIINEKGK
-324 VERTIKMTGKEIRRE
+324 VERTVEMTGKEIRKE
-339 YMKLD
+339 YMKLN

-370 ANTAVSGAISLA
+370 VNTAVSGAIS
-382 GHAVGANILS
+382 AVGHVAGAKVLS
-392 SAPPVQKVEDVTEEL
+392 SAPPVQRFDDVVEDL
-407 VPTPGSL
+407 VPSPDGA
-414 GGGWSKHT
+414 GWTKHT
-422 SKTSRQ
+422 STTSRQ
-428 FRHK
+428 FRR

>member
-1 MPAASFL
+1 MPAASFAAL
-8 AQMGQSLGM
+8 MGQSLGM
-17 NAASSAGSSAGGGI
+17 NAASSAGSSAGAGI

-56 QYALEQMSKSAEYQL
+56 QYALEQMSKSAEFQL

-89 ILERNLDAG
+89 VLERNLSAG

-113 ATIPTASGG
+113 ATIPTSSGG

-132 GSGGGLAALAGNPSA
+132 GSGSGLAALAGNPSA
-147 YADVQLKDA
+147 YADIQLKDA
-156 QQERERSAATLND
+156 QQERER

-179 DWYKSQTVDKDLRE
+179 DWYKSQTLDKSLRE
-193 RLIKAQA
+193 RLMKAQA

-208 ESSSRASLNTAIALS
+208 ESSSRASLNAAITLS

-231 DAAFGYNLELIKA
+231 DAAFGYNFELIKA

-252 YYQLKSRTG
+252 YYQLKTRTG
-261 YIDDLIEGELQLLT
+261 YVDDQIEAELQLLT

-280 LKASASN
+280 LKSAASN
-287 QEQLARVNEL
+287 QDQLSRVNEL
-297 TATDL
+297 TADDL

-309 WNTEVEVPIINEKGK
+309 WNTKVEVPIINEKGK
-324 VERTIKMTGKEIRRE
+324 VERTIEMTGKEIRRE

-344 LQDFQYDMYTNR
+344 FQDFQYDMYTNR

-370 ANTAVSGAISLA
+370 VNTAVSGAIS
-382 GHAVGANILS
+382 AVGHVAGAKVLS
-392 SAPPVQKVEDVTEEL
+392 SAPPVQRFDDVTEDL
-407 VPTPGSL
+407 VPSPDGI
-414 GGGWSKHT
+414 GWTKHT
-422 SKTSRQ
+422 TTTSRQ
-428 FRHK
+428 FRR

>member
-1 MPAASFL
+1 MPAASFA
-8 AQMGQSLGM
+8 AQMGQALGM
-17 NAASSAGSSAGGGI
+17 NAASSAGASAGGGI

-89 ILERNLDAG
+89 VLERNLAAG

-122 APSGHGPVAS
+122 APSGHGPVAA
-132 GSGGGLAALAGNPSA
+132 GSGGGLAALSGNPSA
-147 YADVQLKDA
+147 YADIQLKDA
-156 QQERERSAATLND
+156 QQERERSAA
-169 SAAALNDAEA
+169 ALNNAEA
-179 DWYKSQTVDKDLRE
+179 DWYESQTLDKSLRE
-193 RLIKAQA
+193 RLMKAQA

-208 ESSSRASLNTAIALS
+208 ESTSRASLNTAITLS

-231 DAAFGYNLELIKA
+231 DAAFGYNLEMIKA
-244 NLGKAKEE
+244 DLGKAKEE
-252 YYQLKSRTG
+252 YYQLKARTG
-261 YIDDLIEGELQLLT
+261 YIDDQIEAELQLLT

-280 LKASASN
+280 LKSSASN
-287 QEQLARVNEL
+287 QDQLSRVNEL
-297 TATDL
+297 TADDL

-309 WNTEVEVPIINEKGK
+309 WNTKVEVPIINEKGK
-324 VERTIKMTGKEIRRE
+324 VVRTVEMTGKEIRKE
-339 YMKLD
+339 YMKLS

-370 ANTAVSGAISLA
+370 VNTAVSGAIS
-382 GHAVGANILS
+382 AVGHVAGAKVLS
-392 SAPPVQKVEDVTEEL
+392 SAPPVQRFEDVTEDF
-407 VPTPGSL
+407 VPTPSSL

-422 SKTSRQ
+422 TTTSRQ
-428 FRHK
+428 VRR

>member
-8 AQMGQSLGM
+8 AQMGQSLGL
-17 NAASSAGSSAGGGI
+17 NAASSAGASSGGGI

-56 QYALEQMSKSAEYQL
+56 QYALEQMSKSAEFQL
-71 AHDKQMFDYQN
+71 AHDKQMFDYEN
-82 AYNDPSA
+82 AYNDPA
-89 ILERNLDAG
+89 AVLARNLSAG

-147 YADVQLKDA
+147 YADLQLKDA
-156 QQERERSAATLND
+156 QQERER

-208 ESSSRASLNTAIALS
+208 ESSSRARLNAAITLS

-231 DAAFGYNLELIKA
+231 DASFGYNLELIKA

-252 YYQLKSRTG
+252 YYQLKARTG

-287 QEQLARVNEL
+287 QDQLARVNEL
-297 TATDL
+297 TADDL

-309 WNTEVEVPIINEKGK
+309 WNTEVEVPIIDEKGK
-324 VERTIKMTGKEIRRE
+324 VERTIKMTGKDIRRE
-339 YMKLD
+339 YMKLQ

-370 ANTAVSGAISLA
+370 ANTALNGAISVA
-382 GHAVGANILS
+382 GHAIGANILS
-392 SAPPVQKVEDVTEEL
+392 SAPPVQKLEDVTEDL
-407 VPTPGSL
+407 YPSPDGA
-414 GGGWSKHT
+414 GWTKHT
-422 SKTSRQ
+422 TRTSRQ
-428 FRHK
+428 FRRK

>member
-1 MPAASFL
+1 MAAGSFL
-8 AQMGQSLGM
+8 EMMGQSLGM

-56 QYALEQMSKSAEYQL
+56 QYALEQMSKSAEFQL
-71 AHDKQMFDYQN
+71 AHDKQMFDYEN

-89 ILERNLDAG
+89 VLARNLSAG

-147 YADVQLKDA
+147 YADIQLKDA
-156 QQERERSAATLND
+156 QQERERSAAE
-169 SAAALNDAEA
+169 LNDAEA

-208 ESSSRASLNTAIALS
+208 ESSSRASLNAAITIS

-252 YYQLKSRTG
+252 YYQLKARTG
-261 YIDDLIEGELQLLT
+261 YIDDLLEGELQLLT

-287 QEQLARVNEL
+287 QEQQARVNEL
-297 TATDL
+297 TVSDL

-309 WNTEVEVPIINEKGK
+309 WNTQVEVPIVNEKGK

-339 YMKLD
+339 YMKLE

-382 GHAVGANILS
+382 GHAVGANIIS
-392 SAPPVQKVEDVTEEL
+392 SAPPVQRFEDVTEEL

-422 SKTSRQ
+422 TTTSRQ

>member
-1 MPAASFL
+1 MPPASFV
-8 AQMGQSLGM
+8 AQMGAALGM
-17 NAASSAGSSAGGGI
+17 NAASSAGASAGGGI

-56 QYALEQMSKSAEYQL
+56 QYALEQMSKSAEFQL

-89 ILERNLDAG
+89 VLQRNLDAG

-113 ATIPTASGG
+113 ATIPTSSGG

-132 GSGGGLAALAGNPSA
+132 GSGGGLAALAGNASA

-156 QQERERSAATLND
+156 QQERERSAASLNE
-169 SAAALNDAEA
+169 AEA
-179 DWYKSQTVDKDLRE
+179 DWYRSQTLDKDLRE
-193 RLIKAQA
+193 RLMKAEA

-208 ESSSRASLNTAIALS
+208 ESSSRAKLNAAITLS

-231 DAAFGYNLELIKA
+231 DAAFGYNLEMIKA

-252 YYQLKSRTG
+252 YYQLKARTG
-261 YIDDLIEGELQLLT
+261 YIDEQIELELQLLT

-280 LKASASN
+280 LKSSASN

-297 TATDL
+297 TADDL

-309 WNTEVEVPIINEKGK
+309 WNTVVEVPIINEKGK
-324 VERTIKMTGKEIRRE
+324 VERTVKMTGKEIRQE
-339 YMKLD
+339 YMKLN

-361 EKNRFGYSI
+361 EKNRFGYSLV
-370 ANTAVSGAISLA
+370 NTAVSGAISAA
-382 GHAVGANILS
+382 GGVTGAKVLS
-392 SAPPVQKVEDVTEEL
+392 TAPPVQRFEDVTEDL
-407 VPTPGSL
+407 APNPD
-414 GGGWSKHT
+414 GGWSKRT
-422 SKTSRQ
+422 TTTSRQ
-428 FRHK
+428 WRHQ

>member
-1 MPAASFL
+1 MSSASFAAL
-8 AQMGQSLGM
+8 MGQSLGM
-17 NAASSAGSSAGGGI
+17 NAASSAGSSAGAGI
-31 ADALFGGISA
+31 VDALFGGISA

-56 QYALEQMSKSAEYQL
+56 QYALEQMSKSAEFQL

-89 ILERNLDAG
+89 VLERNLAAG

-113 ATIPTASGG
+113 ATIPTSSGG

-132 GSGGGLAALAGNPSA
+132 GSGGGLAALSGNPSA
-147 YADVQLKDA
+147 YADIQLKDA
-156 QQERERSAATLND
+156 QQERERSAA
-169 SAAALNDAEA
+169 ALNDAEA
-179 DWYKSQTVDKDLRE
+179 DWYRSQTLDKDLRE
-193 RLIKAQA
+193 RLMKAEA

-208 ESSSRASLNTAIALS
+208 ETNSRANLNAAITLS

-231 DAAFGYNLELIKA
+231 EATFGYNFDMVKA
-244 NLGKAKEE
+244 ELGKAKEE
-252 YYQLKSRTG
+252 YYQLKARTG
-261 YIDDLIEGELQLLT
+261 YIDQQIEAELQLLT

-280 LKASASN
+280 LKSAASN
-287 QEQLARVNEL
+287 QDQLARVNEL
-297 TATDL
+297 TADDL

-324 VERTIKMTGKEIRRE
+324 VERTVKMTGKEIRRE
-339 YMKLD
+339 YMKLN

-370 ANTAVSGAISLA
+370 VNTAVNGAFSIAGSVAGAKVIST
-382 GHAVGANILS
+382 
-392 SAPPVQKVEDVTEEL
+392 APPVQKFEDVTEEL
-407 VPTPGSL
+407 VPDPHD
-414 GGGWSKHT
+414 GGWTKHT
-422 SKTSRQ
+422 STTSRQ
-428 FRHK
+428 FRRQ

>member
-1 MPAASFL
+1 MPAGSFV
-8 AQMGQSLGM
+8 AQMGEALGM
-17 NAASSAGSSAGGGI
+17 NAASSAGSSAGGGL

-82 AYNDPSA
+82 AYNDPTA
-89 ILERNLDAG
+89 VLERNLAAG

-113 ATIPTASGG
+113 ATIPTSSGG

-147 YADVQLKDA
+147 YADIQLKDA
-156 QQERERSAATLND
+156 QEERERSAA
-169 SAAALNDAEA
+169 SLNDAEA
-179 DWYKSQTVDKDLRE
+179 DWYRSQTLDKDLRE
-193 RLIKAQA
+193 RLMTAQA

-208 ESSSRASLNTAIALS
+208 ESTARANLHTAISLS

-231 DAAFGYNLELIKA
+231 DAAIGYNLEMIKA
-244 NLGKAKEE
+244 DLGKAKEE
-252 YYQLKSRTG
+252 YYQLKTRTG
-261 YIDDLIEGELQLLT
+261 YVDDQIEAELQLLT
-275 ARAIY
+275 ARALY
-280 LKASASN
+280 LKSSSSN

-297 TATDL
+297 TADDL

-324 VERTIKMTGKEIRRE
+324 VERTVKMTGKEIRKE
-339 YMKLD
+339 YMKLN

-361 EKNRFGYSI
+361 EKNRFGYSVV
-370 ANTAVSGAISLA
+370 NTAVHGAISAA
-382 GHAVGANILS
+382 GGIAGAKILS
-392 SAPPVQKVEDVTEEL
+392 SAPPVQRFEDVTEDF
-407 VPTPGSL
+407 VPTPNSL

-422 SKTSRQ
+422 TTTSRQ
-428 FRHK
+428 IRR